1 MGDYGE
7 QNQRGDN
14 EMKKSEFILTVTGEE
29 TTGMSICVVEFDGT
43 PAQLMDAASS
53 VLAAAKD
60 AFIKNFDGEEDALSV
75 FKESV
80 VEFMGNGFM
89 EDKKAFR
96 NIALAKMET
105 AHYRRH
111 EEDIKKEL
119 DELVKELKKV
129 SDLID

>member
-1 MGDYGE
+1 
-7 QNQRGDN
+7 
-14 EMKKSEFILTVTGEE
+14 MKKSEFILTVTGEE
-29 TTGMSICVVEFDGT
+29 TTGMSTCAVEFDGT

-60 AFIKNFDGEEDALSV
+60 VFIKNFDREEDALSV

-89 EDKKAFR
+89 ENKKAFR
-96 NIALAKMET
+96 NIALAKMKT